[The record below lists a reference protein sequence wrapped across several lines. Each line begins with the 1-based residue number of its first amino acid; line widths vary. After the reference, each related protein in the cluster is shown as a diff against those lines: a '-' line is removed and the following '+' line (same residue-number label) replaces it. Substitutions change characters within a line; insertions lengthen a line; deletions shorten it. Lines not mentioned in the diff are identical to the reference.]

1 MAACRCHPDA
11 SRYVSTQAPARRV
24 SSKAPAPRASRVIQR
39 IQPTCRVLSRAPDL
53 LAWRVIQSA
62 QPPLLNALCNE
73 REGSP
78 PKTHKALATASE
90 SDRRSFA
97 LNMRAWWHTWSGALD
112 DTLCAVE
119 GHAAMTRCAWAKGM
133 LAMTGRAHHRMAS
146 SSFALASVHAR
157 VRACQ
162 QCGSSGSA
170 RRMKTVE

>member
-1 MAACRCHPDA
+1 MPGDEEWKTKPEWPALRVACHPERP
-11 SRYVSTQAPARRV
+11 SSMQSGAP
-24 SSKAPAPRASRVIQR
+24 
-39 IQPTCRVLSRAPDL
+39 
-53 LAWRVIQSA
+53 
-62 QPPLLNALCNE
+62 NE